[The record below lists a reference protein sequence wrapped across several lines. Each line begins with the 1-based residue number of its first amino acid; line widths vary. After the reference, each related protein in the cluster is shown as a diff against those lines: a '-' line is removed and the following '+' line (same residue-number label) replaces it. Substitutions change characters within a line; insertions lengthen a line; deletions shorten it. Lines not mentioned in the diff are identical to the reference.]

1 MKKTSALLVLI
12 FCTFLPV
19 CGISGQRG
27 LSPDICE
34 VLSSTILMPYEIPNA
49 TRGNKTQKNTPAAY
63 YYDEHGYAAAC
74 AFVRVEGCNEVF
86 ILGKHDGTWQI
97 ENRSRSIVYQQN
109 ERFPSITC
117 EEYGKF
123 YLAYL
128 AEDGQAEEMISVLSA
143 VAEIERENILVQTM
157 EGRRQKAREG
167 KWNGG
172 FAPYGYKLVDGH
184 LQIAEEEA
192 EVIRIIYDKYIHTT
206 MGTARIANWLNEH
219 GYSKVCR
226 HNNKREA
233 FTGSFL
239 IGVLDN
245 PVYCGKLAYGR
256 RHNEKIPGTRNQY
269 HIVKQKDYALYDGIH
284 EPIISE
290 EDWQLAQK
298 QRQQTNK
305 RQLKTHSLD
314 HEHVLSG
321 LLKCP
326 ICGGGMY
333 GNVNRKKKGD
343 GTYYRDYFYYACK
356 HRLHVDGKRCDY
368 HHQWGEEIIDG
379 AVEEIIR
386 KLVNTPAFEQGI
398 REKIGGK
405 LDTAELDAEME
416 ALRKQLRQLTDTKDR
431 LGEQIDA
438 LDFDDPHYTRKA
450 QDLQERQN
458 RVYDQIASIEVSIAE
473 VQTRM
478 DNIRQRRIST
488 DNVYQFL
495 LYFDKLYDQF
505 TDLEKKTFM
514 NSFIERVEI
523 YPERR
528 SDGRIVKR
536 IEFRFPVYFNG
547 SKITGLGWDET
558 DMSETVMVLSKL
570 SDAEQTGLR

>member
-1 MKKTSALLVLI
+1 MKRMKCYIYTRVSTSMQVDGYSLDAQKDKLRKYAEFQNMLVAGEYCDEGKSGKNIEGRPEFLRMLRDIESGKDDVSFVLVFKLSRFGRNAADVLTSLQRMQDFGVNLI
-12 FCTFLPV
+12 CV
-19 CGISGQRG
+19 
-27 LSPDICE
+27 
-34 VLSSTILMPYEIPNA
+34 
-49 TRGNKTQKNTPAAY
+49 
-63 YYDEHGYAAAC
+63 
-74 AFVRVEGCNEVF
+74 
-86 ILGKHDGTWQI
+86 
-97 ENRSRSIVYQQN
+97 
-109 ERFPSITC
+109 
-117 EEYGKF
+117 
-123 YLAYL
+123 
-128 AEDGQAEEMISVLSA
+128 EDGIDSSKDSGKLMISVLSA

-172 FAPYGYKLVDGH
+172 FAPYGYKLVDGQ

-206 MGTARIANWLNEH
+206 MGTARIADWLNEH

-305 RQLKTHSLD
+305 RQIKTHSLD

-379 AVEEIIR
+379 AVEEIIH

-405 LDTAELDAEME
+405 LDTAELDTEME
-416 ALRKQLRQLTDTKDR
+416 TLRKQLRQLTGTKDR
-431 LGEQIDA
+431 LGEQSDA
-438 LDFDDPHYTRKA
+438 LDFDDPHYTRKT

-458 RVYDQIASIEVSIAE
+458 RVYDQIASIEVIIAE

-523 YPERR
+523 YPERQ
-528 SDGRIVKR
+528 SDGRIIKR
-536 IEFRFPVYFNG
+536 IEFRFPVYFKG
-547 SKITGLGWDET
+547 SEISGLCWDET
-558 DMSETVMVLSKL
+558 DMSETVCALSKL
-570 SDAEQTGLR
+570 QEGKTYRD

>member
-1 MKKTSALLVLI
+1 MKRMKCYIYTRVSTSMQMDGYSLDAQKDKLRKYAEFQNMLVAGEYCDEGKSGKNIEGRPEFLRMLRDIESGKDGVSFVLVFKLSHFGRNAADVLTSLQRMQDFGVNLI
-12 FCTFLPV
+12 CV
-19 CGISGQRG
+19 
-27 LSPDICE
+27 
-34 VLSSTILMPYEIPNA
+34 
-49 TRGNKTQKNTPAAY
+49 
-63 YYDEHGYAAAC
+63 
-74 AFVRVEGCNEVF
+74 
-86 ILGKHDGTWQI
+86 
-97 ENRSRSIVYQQN
+97 
-109 ERFPSITC
+109 
-117 EEYGKF
+117 
-123 YLAYL
+123 
-128 AEDGQAEEMISVLSA
+128 EDGIDSSKDAGKLMISVLSA

-167 KWNGG
+167 RWNGG
-172 FAPYGYKLVDGH
+172 FAPYGYVLVDGE
-184 LQIAEEEA
+184 LVIAEEEA
-192 EVIRIIYDKYIHTT
+192 EAVRVIFDKYINTT
-206 MGTARIANWLNEH
+206 MGAAKIADWLNQH
-219 GYSKVCR
+219 GYRKIKR
-226 HNNKREA
+226 QNNTLDS
-233 FTGSFL
+233 FTAPFIL
-239 IGVLDN
+239 GVLDN
-245 PVYCGKLAYGR
+245 PVYCGKIAYGR
-256 RHNEKIPGTRNQY
+256 RRNEKKQGSRNEY
-269 HIVKQKDYALYDGIH
+269 HVVMTDDYMLHDGVH
-284 EPIISE
+284 EAIISE
-290 EDWQLAQK
+290 ADWLKARARRQITGVK
-298 QRQQTNK
+298 QEK
-305 RQLKTHSLD
+305 KHSLE
-314 HEHVLSG
+314 HEHILTG

-326 ICGGGMY
+326 VCGGNMY
-333 GNVNRKKKGD
+333 GNVNRKKKGN
-343 GTYYRDYFYYACK
+343 GEYYRDYFYYACK

-379 AVEEIIR
+379 AVEEIIH

-405 LDTAELDAEME
+405 LDTAELDTEME
-416 ALRKQLRQLTDTKDR
+416 SLRKQLRQITGTKDR

-536 IEFRFPVYFNG
+536 IEFRFPVYFKG
-547 SKITGLGWDET
+547 SEISGLCWDET
-558 DMSETVMVLSKL
+558 DMSENVMGLAKL
-570 SDAEQTGLR
+570 

>member
-1 MKKTSALLVLI
+1 
-12 FCTFLPV
+12 
-19 CGISGQRG
+19 
-27 LSPDICE
+27 
-34 VLSSTILMPYEIPNA
+34 
-49 TRGNKTQKNTPAAY
+49 
-63 YYDEHGYAAAC
+63 
-74 AFVRVEGCNEVF
+74 
-86 ILGKHDGTWQI
+86 
-97 ENRSRSIVYQQN
+97 
-109 ERFPSITC
+109 
-117 EEYGKF
+117 
-123 YLAYL
+123 
-128 AEDGQAEEMISVLSA
+128 
-143 VAEIERENILVQTM
+143 
-157 EGRRQKAREG
+157 
-167 KWNGG
+167 
-172 FAPYGYKLVDGH
+172 
-184 LQIAEEEA
+184 
-192 EVIRIIYDKYIHTT
+192 
-206 MGTARIANWLNEH
+206 
-219 GYSKVCR
+219 
-226 HNNKREA
+226 
-233 FTGSFL
+233 
-239 IGVLDN
+239 
-245 PVYCGKLAYGR
+245 
-256 RHNEKIPGTRNQY
+256 
-269 HIVKQKDYALYDGIH
+269 
-284 EPIISE
+284 
-290 EDWQLAQK
+290 
-298 QRQQTNK
+298 
-305 RQLKTHSLD
+305 
-314 HEHVLSG
+314 
-321 LLKCP
+321 
-326 ICGGGMY
+326 MY

-379 AVEEIIR
+379 AVEEIIH

-405 LDTAELDAEME
+405 LDTAELDTEME
-416 ALRKQLRQLTDTKDR
+416 TLRNQLRQLTGTKDR

-547 SKITGLGWDET
+547 SKITGLGWDEM
-558 DMSETVMVLSKL
+558 DMSETVCLLSNFKARTISRL
-570 SDAEQTGLR
+570 K

>member
-1 MKKTSALLVLI
+1 MNVLI
-12 FCTFLPV
+12 VEDEMMAQANLARALTQHFPDVRIVGTTGSVRETVLWLRTPGNSADVIFMDVELSDGDCFEIFRQADVTARVIMTTAYDNYAVRAFEVNSIDYLLKPLTDE
-19 CGISGQRG
+19 RG
-27 LSPDICE
+27 
-34 VLSSTILMPYEIPNA
+34 
-49 TRGNKTQKNTPAAY
+49 
-63 YYDEHGYAAAC
+63 
-74 AFVRVEGCNEVF
+74 
-86 ILGKHDGTWQI
+86 
-97 ENRSRSIVYQQN
+97 VY
-109 ERFPSITC
+109 R
-117 EEYGKF
+117 
-123 YLAYL
+123 
-128 AEDGQAEEMISVLSA
+128 
-143 VAEIERENILVQTM
+143 
-157 EGRRQKAREG
+157 
-167 KWNGG
+167 
-172 FAPYGYKLVDGH
+172 YKLVDGQ

-269 HIVKQKDYALYDGIH
+269 HIVKQKDYTLYDGIH

-326 ICGGGMY
+326 VCGGGMY

-379 AVEEIIR
+379 AVEEIIH

-405 LDTAELDAEME
+405 LDTAELDTEME
-416 ALRKQLRQLTDTKDR
+416 TLRKQLRQLTGTKDR

-438 LDFDDPHYTRKA
+438 LDFDDPHYTRKT

-547 SKITGLGWDET
+547 SKITGLGWDKT
-558 DMSETVMVLSKL
+558 DMSENVMVLAKL
-570 SDAEQTGLR
+570 

>member
-1 MKKTSALLVLI
+1 MKRMKCYIYTRVSTSMQVDGYSLDAQKDKLRKYAEFQNMLVAGEYCDEGKSGKNIEGRPEFLRMLRDIESGKDGVSFVLVFKLSRFGRNAADVLTSLQRMQDFGVNLI
-12 FCTFLPV
+12 CV
-19 CGISGQRG
+19 
-27 LSPDICE
+27 
-34 VLSSTILMPYEIPNA
+34 
-49 TRGNKTQKNTPAAY
+49 
-63 YYDEHGYAAAC
+63 
-74 AFVRVEGCNEVF
+74 
-86 ILGKHDGTWQI
+86 
-97 ENRSRSIVYQQN
+97 
-109 ERFPSITC
+109 
-117 EEYGKF
+117 
-123 YLAYL
+123 
-128 AEDGQAEEMISVLSA
+128 EDGIDSSKDSGKLMISVLSA

-226 HNNKREA
+226 DNNKREA

-269 HIVKQKDYALYDGIH
+269 HIVKQKDYALYDGTH

-305 RQLKTHSLD
+305 RQIKTHSLD

-379 AVEEIIR
+379 VVEEIIH

-416 ALRKQLRQLTDTKDR
+416 TLRKQLRQLTGTKDR

-523 YPERR
+523 YPERQ
-528 SDGRIVKR
+528 SDGRIIKR

-547 SKITGLGWDET
+547 SKITGLGWDEM
-558 DMSETVMVLSKL
+558 DMSETVCLLSNFKARTISRL
-570 SDAEQTGLR
+570 K

>member
-1 MKKTSALLVLI
+1 MKRMKCYIYTRVSTSMQVDGYSLDAQKDKLRKYAEFQNMLVAGEYCDEGKSGKNIEGRPEFLRMLRDIESGKDGVSFVLVFKLSHFGRNAADVLTSLQRMQDFGVNLI
-12 FCTFLPV
+12 CV
-19 CGISGQRG
+19 
-27 LSPDICE
+27 
-34 VLSSTILMPYEIPNA
+34 
-49 TRGNKTQKNTPAAY
+49 
-63 YYDEHGYAAAC
+63 
-74 AFVRVEGCNEVF
+74 
-86 ILGKHDGTWQI
+86 
-97 ENRSRSIVYQQN
+97 
-109 ERFPSITC
+109 
-117 EEYGKF
+117 
-123 YLAYL
+123 
-128 AEDGQAEEMISVLSA
+128 EDGIDSSKDAGKLMISVLSA

-167 KWNGG
+167 RWNGG
-172 FAPYGYKLVDGH
+172 FAPYGYVLVDGE
-184 LQIAEEEA
+184 LVIAEEEA
-192 EVIRIIYDKYIHTT
+192 EAVRVIFDKYINTT
-206 MGTARIANWLNEH
+206 MGAAKIADWLNQH
-219 GYSKVCR
+219 GYRKIKR
-226 HNNKREA
+226 QNNTLDS
-233 FTGSFL
+233 FTAPFIL
-239 IGVLDN
+239 GVLDN
-245 PVYCGKLAYGR
+245 PVYCGKIAYGR
-256 RHNEKIPGTRNQY
+256 RRNEKKQGSRNEY
-269 HIVKQKDYALYDGIH
+269 HVVMTDDYMLHDGVH
-284 EPIISE
+284 EAIISE
-290 EDWQLAQK
+290 ADWLKARARRQITGVK
-298 QRQQTNK
+298 QEK
-305 RQLKTHSLD
+305 KHSLE
-314 HEHVLSG
+314 HEHILTG

-326 ICGGGMY
+326 VCGGNMY
-333 GNVNRKKKGD
+333 GNVNRKKKGN
-343 GTYYRDYFYYACK
+343 GEYYRDYFYYACK

-379 AVEEIIR
+379 AVEEIIH

-405 LDTAELDAEME
+405 LDTAELDTEME
-416 ALRKQLRQLTDTKDR
+416 SLRKQLRQITGTKDR

-536 IEFRFPVYFNG
+536 IEFRFPVYFKG
-547 SKITGLGWDET
+547 SEISGLCWDET
-558 DMSETVMVLSKL
+558 DMSETVCVLSKL
-570 SDAEQTGLR
+570 QEGKTYRD

>member
-1 MKKTSALLVLI
+1 MKRMKCYIYTRVSTSMQVDGYSLDAQKDKLRKYAEFQNMLVAGEYCDEGKSGKNIEGRPEFLRMLRDI
-12 FCTFLPV
+12 ESGKDGVSFVLVFKLSRFGRNAADVLTFLQRMQDF
-19 CGISGQRG
+19 GIN
-27 LSPDICE
+27 LIC
-34 VLSSTILMPYEIPNA
+34 V
-49 TRGNKTQKNTPAAY
+49 
-63 YYDEHGYAAAC
+63 
-74 AFVRVEGCNEVF
+74 
-86 ILGKHDGTWQI
+86 
-97 ENRSRSIVYQQN
+97 
-109 ERFPSITC
+109 
-117 EEYGKF
+117 
-123 YLAYL
+123 
-128 AEDGQAEEMISVLSA
+128 EDGIDSSKDSGKLMISVLSA

-172 FAPYGYKLVDGH
+172 FAPYGYKLVDGQ

-219 GYSKVCR
+219 GYSKICR

-269 HIVKQKDYALYDGIH
+269 HIVKQKDYTLYDGIH

-379 AVEEIIR
+379 AVEEIIH

-405 LDTAELDAEME
+405 LDTAELDTEME
-416 ALRKQLRQLTDTKDR
+416 TLRKQLRQLTGTKDR

-458 RVYDQIASIEVSIAE
+458 RVYDQIASIEGSIAE

-570 SDAEQTGLR
+570 SNTEQTGLQ

>member
-1 MKKTSALLVLI
+1 MKRMKCYIYTRVSTSMQMDGYSLDAQKDKLRKYAEFQNMLVAGEYCDEGKSGKNIEGRPEFLRMLRDIESGKDGVSFVLVFKLSHFGRNAADVLTSLQRMQDFGVNLI
-12 FCTFLPV
+12 CV
-19 CGISGQRG
+19 
-27 LSPDICE
+27 
-34 VLSSTILMPYEIPNA
+34 
-49 TRGNKTQKNTPAAY
+49 
-63 YYDEHGYAAAC
+63 
-74 AFVRVEGCNEVF
+74 
-86 ILGKHDGTWQI
+86 
-97 ENRSRSIVYQQN
+97 
-109 ERFPSITC
+109 
-117 EEYGKF
+117 
-123 YLAYL
+123 
-128 AEDGQAEEMISVLSA
+128 EDGIDSSKDAGKLMISVLSA

-167 KWNGG
+167 RWNGG
-172 FAPYGYKLVDGH
+172 FAPYGYVLVDGE
-184 LQIAEEEA
+184 LVIAEEEA
-192 EVIRIIYDKYIHTT
+192 EAVRVIFDKYINTT
-206 MGTARIANWLNEH
+206 MGAAKIADWLNQH
-219 GYSKVCR
+219 GYRKIKR
-226 HNNKREA
+226 QNNTLDS
-233 FTGSFL
+233 FTAPFIL
-239 IGVLDN
+239 GVLDN
-245 PVYCGKLAYGR
+245 PVYCGKIAYGR
-256 RHNEKIPGTRNQY
+256 RRNEKKQGSRNEY
-269 HIVKQKDYALYDGIH
+269 HVVMTDDYMLHDGVH
-284 EPIISE
+284 EAIISE
-290 EDWQLAQK
+290 ADWLKARARRQITGVK
-298 QRQQTNK
+298 QEK
-305 RQLKTHSLD
+305 KHSLE
-314 HEHVLSG
+314 HEHILTG

-326 ICGGGMY
+326 VCGGNMY
-333 GNVNRKKKGD
+333 GNVNRKKKGN
-343 GTYYRDYFYYACK
+343 GEYYRDYFYYACK

-379 AVEEIIR
+379 AVEEIIH

-405 LDTAELDAEME
+405 LDTAELDTEME
-416 ALRKQLRQLTDTKDR
+416 SLRKQLRQITGTKDR

-536 IEFRFPVYFNG
+536 IEFRFPVYFKG
-547 SKITGLGWDET
+547 SEISGLCWDET
-558 DMSETVMVLSKL
+558 DMSETVCALSKL
-570 SDAEQTGLR
+570 QEGKTYRD

>member
-1 MKKTSALLVLI
+1 MKRMKCYIYTRVSTSMQVDGYSLDAQKDKLRKYAEFQNMLVAGEYCDEGKSGKNIEGRPEFLRMLRDIESGKDGVSFVLVFKLSRFGRNAADVLTSLQRMQDFGVNLI
-12 FCTFLPV
+12 CV
-19 CGISGQRG
+19 
-27 LSPDICE
+27 
-34 VLSSTILMPYEIPNA
+34 
-49 TRGNKTQKNTPAAY
+49 
-63 YYDEHGYAAAC
+63 
-74 AFVRVEGCNEVF
+74 
-86 ILGKHDGTWQI
+86 
-97 ENRSRSIVYQQN
+97 
-109 ERFPSITC
+109 
-117 EEYGKF
+117 
-123 YLAYL
+123 
-128 AEDGQAEEMISVLSA
+128 EDGIDSSKDSGKLMISVLSA

-326 ICGGGMY
+326 VCGGGMY

-379 AVEEIIR
+379 AVEEIIH

-405 LDTAELDAEME
+405 
-416 ALRKQLRQLTDTKDR
+416 
-431 LGEQIDA
+431 
-438 LDFDDPHYTRKA
+438 PPSSTR
-450 QDLQERQN
+450 RW
-458 RVYDQIASIEVSIAE
+458 RPCASSSVSSRAPRTGWASRS
-473 VQTRM
+473 TRS
-478 DNIRQRRIST
+478 IST
-488 DNVYQFL
+488 
-495 LYFDKLYDQF
+495 
-505 TDLEKKTFM
+505 TRIT
-514 NSFIERVEI
+514 
-523 YPERR
+523 PARR
-528 SDGRIVKR
+528 RTCRSGRTGSTTRSPPSRSASPRCRPAWTTSASAGFPPTTSISSCSTSTSCTTSSPIWRKR
-536 IEFRFPVYFNG
+536 P
-547 SKITGLGWDET
+547 S
-558 DMSETVMVLSKL
+558 
-570 SDAEQTGLR
+570 

>member
-1 MKKTSALLVLI
+1 MKRMKCYIYTRVSTSMQMDGYSLDAQKDKLRKYAEFQNMLVAGEYCDEGKSGKNIEGRPEFLRMLRDIESGKDGVSFVLVFKLSRFGRNAADVLTSLQRMQDFGVNLI
-12 FCTFLPV
+12 CV
-19 CGISGQRG
+19 
-27 LSPDICE
+27 
-34 VLSSTILMPYEIPNA
+34 
-49 TRGNKTQKNTPAAY
+49 
-63 YYDEHGYAAAC
+63 
-74 AFVRVEGCNEVF
+74 
-86 ILGKHDGTWQI
+86 
-97 ENRSRSIVYQQN
+97 
-109 ERFPSITC
+109 
-117 EEYGKF
+117 
-123 YLAYL
+123 
-128 AEDGQAEEMISVLSA
+128 EDGIDSSKDAGKLMISVLSA

-167 KWNGG
+167 RWNGG
-172 FAPYGYKLVDGH
+172 FAPYGYVLVDGE
-184 LQIAEEEA
+184 LVIAEEEA
-192 EVIRIIYDKYIHTT
+192 EAVRVIFDKYINTT
-206 MGTARIANWLNEH
+206 MGAAKIADWLNQH
-219 GYSKVCR
+219 GYRKIKR
-226 HNNKREA
+226 QNNTLDS
-233 FTGSFL
+233 FTAPFIL
-239 IGVLDN
+239 GVLDN
-245 PVYCGKLAYGR
+245 PVYCGKIAYGR
-256 RHNEKIPGTRNQY
+256 RRNEKKQGSRNEY
-269 HIVKQKDYALYDGIH
+269 HVVMTDDYMLHDGVH
-284 EPIISE
+284 EAIISE
-290 EDWQLAQK
+290 ADWLKARARRQITGVK
-298 QRQQTNK
+298 QEK
-305 RQLKTHSLD
+305 KHSLE
-314 HEHVLSG
+314 HEHILTG

-326 ICGGGMY
+326 VCGGNMY
-333 GNVNRKKKGD
+333 GNVNRKKKGN
-343 GTYYRDYFYYACK
+343 GEYYRDYFYYACK

-379 AVEEIIR
+379 AVEEIIH

-398 REKIGGK
+398 REKLGGK
-405 LDTAELDAEME
+405 LDTAELDTEME
-416 ALRKQLRQLTDTKDR
+416 TLRKQLRQLTGTKDR

-478 DNIRQRRIST
+478 DNIRQLRIST

-547 SKITGLGWDET
+547 SEITGLGWDET
-558 DMSETVMVLSKL
+558 DMSENVMGLAKL
-570 SDAEQTGLR
+570 

>member
-1 MKKTSALLVLI
+1 
-12 FCTFLPV
+12 
-19 CGISGQRG
+19 
-27 LSPDICE
+27 
-34 VLSSTILMPYEIPNA
+34 
-49 TRGNKTQKNTPAAY
+49 
-63 YYDEHGYAAAC
+63 
-74 AFVRVEGCNEVF
+74 
-86 ILGKHDGTWQI
+86 
-97 ENRSRSIVYQQN
+97 
-109 ERFPSITC
+109 
-117 EEYGKF
+117 
-123 YLAYL
+123 
-128 AEDGQAEEMISVLSA
+128 
-143 VAEIERENILVQTM
+143 M

-172 FAPYGYKLVDGH
+172 FAPYGYKLVDGQ

-206 MGTARIANWLNEH
+206 MSTARIANWLNEH

-290 EDWQLAQK
+290 ENWQLAQK

-379 AVEEIIR
+379 AVEEIIH

-405 LDTAELDAEME
+405 LDTAELDTEME
-416 ALRKQLRQLTDTKDR
+416 TLRKQLRQLTGTKDR

-478 DNIRQRRIST
+478 DNIRQHRIST

-558 DMSETVMVLSKL
+558 DMSENVMVLAKL
-570 SDAEQTGLR
+570 

>member
-1 MKKTSALLVLI
+1 
-12 FCTFLPV
+12 
-19 CGISGQRG
+19 
-27 LSPDICE
+27 
-34 VLSSTILMPYEIPNA
+34 
-49 TRGNKTQKNTPAAY
+49 
-63 YYDEHGYAAAC
+63 
-74 AFVRVEGCNEVF
+74 
-86 ILGKHDGTWQI
+86 
-97 ENRSRSIVYQQN
+97 
-109 ERFPSITC
+109 
-117 EEYGKF
+117 
-123 YLAYL
+123 
-128 AEDGQAEEMISVLSA
+128 MISVLSA

-172 FAPYGYKLVDGH
+172 FAPYGYKLVDGQ

-226 HNNKREA
+226 HNNKRKPSRVPSSSA
-233 FTGSFL
+233 CLTIQCTAASWRTGA
-239 IGVLDN
+239 GTT
-245 PVYCGKLAYGR
+245 K
-256 RHNEKIPGTRNQY
+256 KIPGTRNQY

-326 ICGGGMY
+326 ICGGGMC

-379 AVEEIIR
+379 AVEEIIH
-386 KLVNTPAFEQGI
+386 KLVNTPAFEQSI
-398 REKIGGK
+398 RGE
-405 LDTAELDAEME
+405 D
-416 ALRKQLRQLTDTKDR
+416 RRQAGHRRARHGDGDPCASSSVSSRAPRTDWASR
-431 LGEQIDA
+431 S
-438 LDFDDPHYTRKA
+438 TR
-450 QDLQERQN
+450 
-458 RVYDQIASIEVSIAE
+458 S
-473 VQTRM
+473 
-478 DNIRQRRIST
+478 IST
-488 DNVYQFL
+488 TRITPARRRTCRSGRTGSTTRSPPSRAASPRCRPAWTTSASAGFPP
-495 LYFDKLYDQF
+495 
-505 TDLEKKTFM
+505 TTSIGSCSTSTSCTTSSPIWRKKTFM

-536 IEFRFPVYFNG
+536 IEFRFPVYFKG
-547 SKITGLGWDET
+547 SEISGLCWDET
-558 DMSETVMVLSKL
+558 DMSETVMVLSKFFQYRTDRTTINQAKTILRKSRRRSTREQHRLFLYSHSFYRRMAFVLRSRISASRQAIASMDSGSVRSIGCATGGSSTACASAHEEKTVPPVRAHISINSAPPSGL
-570 SDAEQTGLR
+570 SSRSYSLDRRVCVFDSSTAESVCGSRP

>member
-1 MKKTSALLVLI
+1 MKRMKCYIYTRVSTSMQVDGYSLDAQKDKLRKYAEFQNMLVAGEYCDEGKSGKNIEGRPEFLRMLRDIESGKDGVSFVLVFKLSRFGRNAADVLTSLQRMQDFGVNLI
-12 FCTFLPV
+12 CV
-19 CGISGQRG
+19 
-27 LSPDICE
+27 
-34 VLSSTILMPYEIPNA
+34 
-49 TRGNKTQKNTPAAY
+49 
-63 YYDEHGYAAAC
+63 
-74 AFVRVEGCNEVF
+74 
-86 ILGKHDGTWQI
+86 
-97 ENRSRSIVYQQN
+97 
-109 ERFPSITC
+109 
-117 EEYGKF
+117 
-123 YLAYL
+123 
-128 AEDGQAEEMISVLSA
+128 EDGIDSSKDAGKLMISVLSA

-167 KWNGG
+167 RWNGG
-172 FAPYGYKLVDGH
+172 FAPYGYVLVDGE
-184 LQIAEEEA
+184 LVIAEEEA
-192 EVIRIIYDKYIHTT
+192 EAVRVIFDKYINTT
-206 MGTARIANWLNEH
+206 MGAAKIADWLNQH
-219 GYSKVCR
+219 GYRKIKR
-226 HNNKREA
+226 QNNTLDS
-233 FTGSFL
+233 FTAPFIL
-239 IGVLDN
+239 GVLDN
-245 PVYCGKLAYGR
+245 PVYCGKIAYGR
-256 RHNEKIPGTRNQY
+256 RRNEKKQGSRNEY
-269 HIVKQKDYALYDGIH
+269 HVVMTDDYMLHDGVH
-284 EPIISE
+284 EAIISE
-290 EDWQLAQK
+290 ADWLKARARRQITGVK
-298 QRQQTNK
+298 QEK
-305 RQLKTHSLD
+305 KHSLE
-314 HEHVLSG
+314 HEHILTG

-326 ICGGGMY
+326 VCGGNMY
-333 GNVNRKKKGD
+333 GNVNRKKKGN
-343 GTYYRDYFYYACK
+343 GEYYRDYFYYACK

-379 AVEEIIR
+379 AVEEIIH

-405 LDTAELDAEME
+405 LDTAELDTEME
-416 ALRKQLRQLTDTKDR
+416 SLRKQLRQITGTKER

-528 SDGRIVKR
+528 SDGRIIKR
-536 IEFRFPVYFNG
+536 IEFRFPVYFKG
-547 SKITGLGWDET
+547 SEISGLCWDET
-558 DMSETVMVLSKL
+558 DMSETVCALSKL
-570 SDAEQTGLR
+570 QEGKTYRD

>member
-1 MKKTSALLVLI
+1 MLISPSMLSADFARLKEELDRVKQGGADWLHI
-12 FCTFLPV
+12 DVMDGHFVPNISFGMPV
-19 CGISGQRG
+19 IRCIRPVSD
-27 LSPDICE
+27 LFFDVHI
-34 VLSSTILMPYEIPNA
+34 
-49 TRGNKTQKNTPAAY
+49 
-63 YYDEHGYAAAC
+63 
-74 AFVRVEGCNEVF
+74 
-86 ILGKHDGTWQI
+86 
-97 ENRSRSIVYQQN
+97 
-109 ERFPSITC
+109 
-117 EEYGKF
+117 
-123 YLAYL
+123 
-128 AEDGQAEEMISVLSA
+128 MISQPQKYITDLKKSGA
-143 VAEIERENILVQTM
+143 DLVT
-157 EGRRQKAREG
+157 
-167 KWNGG
+167 
-172 FAPYGYKLVDGH
+172 FHV
-184 LQIAEEEA
+184 EA
-192 EVIRIIYDKYIHTT
+192 EGDPAEAIRMIYDKYIHTT

-298 QRQQTNK
+298 QRQQNNK
-305 RQLKTHSLD
+305 RKLKTHSLD

-368 HHQWGEEIIDG
+368 HHQWGEKIIDG
-379 AVEEIIR
+379 AVEEIIH

-405 LDTAELDAEME
+405 LDTAELDTEME
-416 ALRKQLRQLTDTKDR
+416 TLRKQLRQLTGTKDR

-458 RVYDQIASIEVSIAE
+458 RVYDQIASIEGSIAE

-536 IEFRFPVYFNG
+536 IEFRFPVYFNS
-547 SKITGLGWDET
+547 SKITGLGWDKT
-558 DMSETVMVLSKL
+558 DMSETVCALSKL
-570 SDAEQTGLR
+570 QEGKTYRD

>member
-1 MKKTSALLVLI
+1 MKRMKCYIYTRVSTSMQVDGYSLDAQKDKLRKYAEFQNMLVAGEYCDEGKSGKNIEGRPEFLRMLRDIESGKDGVSFVLVFKLSRFGRNAADVLTSLQRMQDFGVNLI
-12 FCTFLPV
+12 CV
-19 CGISGQRG
+19 
-27 LSPDICE
+27 
-34 VLSSTILMPYEIPNA
+34 
-49 TRGNKTQKNTPAAY
+49 
-63 YYDEHGYAAAC
+63 
-74 AFVRVEGCNEVF
+74 
-86 ILGKHDGTWQI
+86 
-97 ENRSRSIVYQQN
+97 
-109 ERFPSITC
+109 
-117 EEYGKF
+117 
-123 YLAYL
+123 
-128 AEDGQAEEMISVLSA
+128 EDGIDSSKDSGKLMISVLSA

-167 KWNGG
+167 RWNGG
-172 FAPYGYKLVDGH
+172 FAPYGYVLVDGE
-184 LQIAEEEA
+184 LVIAEEEA
-192 EVIRIIYDKYIHTT
+192 EAVRVIFDKYINTT
-206 MGTARIANWLNEH
+206 MGAAKIADWLNQH
-219 GYSKVCR
+219 GYRKIKR
-226 HNNKREA
+226 QNNTLDS
-233 FTGSFL
+233 FTAPFIL
-239 IGVLDN
+239 GVLDN
-245 PVYCGKLAYGR
+245 PVYCGKIAYGR
-256 RHNEKIPGTRNQY
+256 RRNEKKQGSRNEY
-269 HIVKQKDYALYDGIH
+269 HVVMTDDYMLHDGVH
-284 EPIISE
+284 EAIISE
-290 EDWQLAQK
+290 ADWLKARTRRQITGVK
-298 QRQQTNK
+298 QEK
-305 RQLKTHSLD
+305 KHSLE
-314 HEHVLSG
+314 HEHILTG

-326 ICGGGMY
+326 VCGGNMY
-333 GNVNRKKKGD
+333 GNVNRKKKGN
-343 GTYYRDYFYYACK
+343 GEYYRDYFYYACK

-379 AVEEIIR
+379 AVEEIIH

-398 REKIGGK
+398 REKLGGK
-405 LDTAELDAEME
+405 LDTAELDTEME
-416 ALRKQLRQLTDTKDR
+416 TLRKQLRQLTGTKDR

-536 IEFRFPVYFNG
+536 IEFRFPVYFKG
-547 SKITGLGWDET
+547 SEISGLCWDET
-558 DMSETVMVLSKL
+558 DMSENVMVLAKL
-570 SDAEQTGLR
+570 

>member
-1 MKKTSALLVLI
+1 M
-12 FCTFLPV
+12 
-19 CGISGQRG
+19 
-27 LSPDICE
+27 D
-34 VLSSTILMPYEIPNA
+34 
-49 TRGNKTQKNTPAAY
+49 
-63 YYDEHGYAAAC
+63 
-74 AFVRVEGCNEVF
+74 
-86 ILGKHDGTWQI
+86 
-97 ENRSRSIVYQQN
+97 
-109 ERFPSITC
+109 
-117 EEYGKF
+117 
-123 YLAYL
+123 
-128 AEDGQAEEMISVLSA
+128 
-143 VAEIERENILVQTM
+143 
-157 EGRRQKAREG
+157 
-167 KWNGG
+167 GG

-290 EDWQLAQK
+290 GDWQLAQK

-326 ICGGGMY
+326 VAGGGMY

-379 AVEEIIR
+379 AVEEIIH

-416 ALRKQLRQLTDTKDR
+416 TLRKQLRQLTGTKDR

-458 RVYDQIASIEVSIAE
+458 RSTTRSPPSRSASPRCRPAWTTSASAGFPPTTSISSC
-473 VQTRM
+473 
-478 DNIRQRRIST
+478 ST
-488 DNVYQFL
+488 STSCI
-495 LYFDKLYDQF
+495 DQF
-505 TDLEKKTFM
+505 TDLRKKAFM

-523 YPERR
+523 YPERQ
-528 SDGRIVKR
+528 SDGRIIKR
-536 IEFRFPVYFNG
+536 IEFRFPVYFKG
-547 SKITGLGWDET
+547 SEISGLCWDET
-558 DMSETVMVLSKL
+558 DMSETMMALSKL
-570 SDAEQTGLR
+570 SNAEQYRH